1 MEALASGPI
10 GRAGRN
16 QVFTVS
22 LLECRPSLISGL
34 FAKSRVSRPPSRCQV
49 KMRIVQLSRSL
60 FLSAALLGAS
70 VAPAAWA
77 TPMEDLRDPLMQSE
91 PLYAQTAPAPDMDD
105 NDPLEGLNRGI
116 FEFNRVVDGIIIKPA
131 AQVYRGVL
139 PQEAQDGIRNFL
151 RNLRSPIILLNNLLQ
166 GDMDAAGNTIGRF
179 LLNSTAGLGGV
190 LDLAADRGL
199 PYRGEDFG
207 QTFAVWGIGD
217 GPYLMLPILGPSNVR
232 DTTGLVAEWFTDPV
246 NIALDNNDLE
256 WLIYVRAG
264 LTGID
269 ARARSLDLLDEL
281 ERTSLDYYAAIRSLY
296 RQQRAND
303 IRNSRPS
310 DDQGRPNLT
319 RAQAAALPD
328 DVVSFRPSR

>member
-1 MEALASGPI
+1 
-10 GRAGRN
+10 
-16 QVFTVS
+16 
-22 LLECRPSLISGL
+22 
-34 FAKSRVSRPPSRCQV
+34 
-49 KMRIVQLSRSL
+49 MRIAPLSRSL
-60 FLSAALLGAS
+60 LLSASLLGAS
-70 VAPAAWA
+70 AAPVWA
-77 TPMEDLRDPLMQSE
+77 TPMEDLRDPMTAN
-91 PLYAQTAPAPDMDD
+91 PAAQFAQAAPAADMEDE

-179 LLNSTAGLGGV
+179 LLNTTAGIGGV

-207 QTFAVWGIGD
+207 QTFAVWGVGE
-217 GPYLMLPILGPSNVR
+217 GPYLMLPVLGPSNVR
-232 DTTGLVAEWFTDPV
+232 DTTGLVAEWFADPV

-269 ARARSLDLLDEL
+269 ARARSIDTLDEL

-310 DDQGRPNLT
+310 DEGRPNLT
-319 RAQAAALPD
+319 RAQAALPD

>member
-1 MEALASGPI
+1 MSIAPA
-10 GRAGRN
+10 
-16 QVFTVS
+16 
-22 LLECRPSLISGL
+22 
-34 FAKSRVSRPPSRCQV
+34 
-49 KMRIVQLSRSL
+49 SRSFL
-60 FLSAALLGAS
+60 FSAALLSAALVPGLAS
-70 VAPAAWA
+70 A
-77 TPMEDLRDPLMQSE
+77 TPMDDRRE
-91 PLYAQTAPAPDMDD
+91 PLTVGANDQRNSDMWLEAQAQIDVEDE

-166 GDMDAAGNTIGRF
+166 GDMEGAGNTIGRF
-179 LLNSTAGLGGV
+179 LLNTTAGLGGV
-190 LDLAADRGL
+190 LDLAADRGI

-217 GPYLMLPILGPSNVR
+217 GPYLMLPILGPSNAR
-232 DTTGLVAEWFTDPV
+232 DTTGIVAEWFADPV
-246 NIALDNNDLE
+246 NMTLDNNDLE

-269 ARARSLDLLDEL
+269 ARARSIDVLDEL

-319 RAQAAALPD
+319 RAQASLPD

>member
-1 MEALASGPI
+1 MRITSLF
-10 GRAGRN
+10 R
-16 QVFTVS
+16 S
-22 LLECRPSLISGL
+22 LL
-34 FAKSRVSRPPSRCQV
+34 
-49 KMRIVQLSRSL
+49 
-60 FLSAALLGAS
+60 LSASLLGAS
-70 VAPAAWA
+70 IAPAAWA
-77 TPMEDLRDPLMQSE
+77 TAMEDLRDPMTASQAAANEQFLVQ
-91 PLYAQTAPAPDMDD
+91 AAPAMDMEDE
-105 NDPLEGLNRGI
+105 NDSLEGLNRGI

-131 AQVYRGVL
+131 AQIYRGVL
-139 PQEAQDGIRNFL
+139 PQEAQDGVRNFL

-166 GDMDAAGNTIGRF
+166 GDMEAAGNTIGRF
-179 LLNSTAGLGGV
+179 LLNTTAGLGGV

-217 GPYLMLPILGPSNVR
+217 GPYLMLPILGPSNMR
-232 DTTGLVAEWFTDPV
+232 DTTGIVAEWLTDPV

-296 RQQRAND
+296 RQQRSND

-319 RAQAAALPD
+319 RAQAALPD

>member
-1 MEALASGPI
+1 
-10 GRAGRN
+10 
-16 QVFTVS
+16 
-22 LLECRPSLISGL
+22 
-34 FAKSRVSRPPSRCQV
+34 
-49 KMRIVQLSRSL
+49 MRIAPLSRSL
-60 FLSAALLGAS
+60 LLSASLLGAS
-70 VAPAAWA
+70 FAPAWA
-77 TPMEDLRDPLMQSE
+77 TPMEDLRDPMTAN
-91 PLYAQTAPAPDMDD
+91 PAAQFAQGAPAADMDD
-105 NDPLEGLNRGI
+105 ENDPLEGLNRGI

-166 GDMDAAGNTIGRF
+166 GDMEAAGNTIGRF
-179 LLNSTAGLGGV
+179 LLNTTAGLGGV

-207 QTFAVWGIGD
+207 QTFAVWGLGE
-217 GPYLMLPILGPSNVR
+217 GPYLMLPVLGPSNVR
-232 DTTGLVAEWFTDPV
+232 DTTGLVAEWFVDPV
-246 NIALDNNDLE
+246 NIALDNADLE

-269 ARARSLDLLDEL
+269 ARARSIDTLDEL

-310 DDQGRPNLT
+310 DEGRPNLT
-319 RAQAAALPD
+319 RAQAALPD

>member
-1 MEALASGPI
+1 
-10 GRAGRN
+10 
-16 QVFTVS
+16 
-22 LLECRPSLISGL
+22 
-34 FAKSRVSRPPSRCQV
+34 
-49 KMRIVQLSRSL
+49 MRIAPLSRSL
-60 FLSAALLGAS
+60 LLSASLLGAS
-70 VAPAAWA
+70 FAPAWA
-77 TPMEDLRDPLMQSE
+77 TPMEDLRDPMTAI
-91 PLYAQTAPAPDMDD
+91 PAAQFAQAAPAMDIED
-105 NDPLEGLNRGI
+105 ENDPLEGLNRGI

-179 LLNSTAGLGGV
+179 LLNTTAGLGGV

-207 QTFAVWGIGD
+207 QTFAVWGVGE
-217 GPYLMLPILGPSNVR
+217 GPYLMLPVLGPSNVR

-246 NIALDNNDLE
+246 NIALDNADLE
-256 WLIYVRAG
+256 WLVYVRAG
-264 LTGID
+264 FTGID
-269 ARARSLDLLDEL
+269 ARARSIDTLDEL

-310 DDQGRPNLT
+310 DEGRPNLT
-319 RAQAAALPD
+319 RAQAALPD

>member
-1 MEALASGPI
+1 
-10 GRAGRN
+10 
-16 QVFTVS
+16 
-22 LLECRPSLISGL
+22 
-34 FAKSRVSRPPSRCQV
+34 
-49 KMRIVQLSRSL
+49 MRIAPLSRSL
-60 FLSAALLGAS
+60 LLSASLLGAS
-70 VAPAAWA
+70 FAPAAWA
-77 TPMEDLRDPLMQSE
+77 TPMEDLRDPLMQNQ
-91 PLYAQTAPAPDMDD
+91 PLLAQAAPAMDLEYD
-105 NDPLEGLNRGI
+105 NDPFEGLNRGI

-131 AQVYRGVL
+131 AQIYRGVL
-139 PQEAQDGIRNFL
+139 PQEAQNGIRNFL

-207 QTFAVWGIGD
+207 QTFGVWGIGE

-232 DTTGLVAEWFTDPV
+232 DTTGLVAEWFADPV

-269 ARARSLDLLDEL
+269 ARSRSIDVLEEL

-310 DDQGRPNLT
+310 EDQGRPNLT
-319 RAQAAALPD
+319 RAQAALPG
-328 DVVSFRPSR
+328 DVVPFDPSR